1 MKYKKIINGKIF
13 ALLFACFV
21 LFSASIANAQS
32 VYESV
37 KFNIDENY
45 DSAAR
50 TKVSTVLIKTTQS
63 IYFYVEKT
71 WWDSQVQSKKDEIL
85 FVLDSLSREFEG
97 NIYPVLTSIFG
108 TEWKPGID
116 GDPRITILF
125 HSMKEDAGG
134 YFRTA
139 DEYLQI
145 QVPTSNEKE
154 MVYLP
159 LAQIDNPKLKVLLAH
174 ELMHLITFNQKNKK
188 YDVNEEDWLN
198 EARADYSS
206 TILGYDNAYE
216 GSNLQKRVQ
225 AFLEKPTDSLVEW
238 LGKKYDYGAASM
250 FSHYLVDHYGIS
262 ILIDSL
268 KTKEV
273 GIASINY
280 ALKKNN
286 FDQDFSQVFTNW
298 TIASTINDCSINS
311 KYCYL
316 NEDLKSLK
324 INPVINFL
332 PLSGSSSLSV
342 TNVTKNWAGNW
353 QKVIGGNGNLTLDF
367 SALAGLN
374 FKIPY
379 IVYDNNNNYKVNFL
393 QLDENQKGKLEISN
407 FGSIDKSLVIL
418 PSLQTKMSGFD
429 GSELTYPF
437 TFVMSVN
444 QESSSGDQALI
455 QKLLD
460 QIEALKKEI
469 ERLKNNGTGNTDV
482 CSYFGSNLYY
492 GLMNNSN
499 VECLQK
505 FLKNQGVSIY
515 PEGYITGNFGGL
527 TKQAVIKFQ
536 EKYAS
541 EILTPVGLSKGTGF
555 VGEKTRQKIN
565 KLLSV

>member
-565 KLLSV
+565 ELLSV